1 MTFGLLNAKS
11 IFNIFINHLPIRTM
25 NRNLFIFILSF
36 SLLRFTDLFSQ
47 KDTTLQSFPYLA
59 VLGINDLMTLKD
71 TSEIEI
77 ITASRTS
84 KNLSD
89 LPVTIH
95 IITHEEIL
103 ANQYNSLTDI
113 LKTMPGIRVSQPGSG
128 ETGDYFEIRGLT
140 GNFYTKILLNG
151 IPIKPSVVKGM
162 PIGAQLPV
170 RQAERIEII
179 YGPAAAIY
187 GADAVAGVIN
197 IITKEADQGTF
208 VRADLS
214 LGLNDYNYFNFTI
227 GGKAGKNNNILKY
240 TFYGSKMEF
249 NDMNI
254 KYDIEKFYNPLNYF
268 YDSILIGGI
277 LYSPKDI
284 TNETPGVADFIKNN
298 YGVHYEGKLKEPAME
313 ELPAMS
319 HMVGVDLNFRGVR
332 ITFNNM
338 YRRTHSS
345 VGHNTYQYK
354 YNNPQNYWG
363 DLIRLYSL
371 SYNKDWKRFS
381 TFTQLSD
388 LSYHM
393 DNNSSIG
400 LTFLENTDKVYR
412 YAASNDILLEQLF
425 TILPVNDLEIVTGF
439 SFQQSGYLPLTN
451 YLATPFKSGDYA
463 PYSTKVTYIDT
474 VFGNVGFY
482 PGNFT
487 NLSGFAQ
494 GFLKKNRFRVMGGIR
509 IDHNSNYGTKLS
521 PRLGFLFKQSQKS
534 TMRLSTGFAFKSPP
548 ASLEYE
554 TIAYPVS
561 RNQDSLFY
569 DIMKTGS
576 LEPEK
581 FVSVE
586 LGINTQTFWKI
597 HLNLS
602 LFYNEIY
609 NQFFPLKVATEGWL
623 PKAVND
629 SVYTKI
635 NENTFS
641 RVYGIQ
647 ANFRKYNI
655 IPSIKMDAEL
665 NLMFTRI
672 SQKLPDVESFLENFK
687 LMPRHFGQLKLSFY
701 PAKNLYLHFENTWE
715 SKWLRNLIPLEKI
728 YSDLFSSVDG
738 YFTLDALI
746 SYKFGQSLCGFV
758 KITNLFN
765 EKYSGLNVTGQKE
778 DKLYNPQFGRNI
790 RIGLSYALN

>member
-1 MTFGLLNAKS
+1 MRRC
-11 IFNIFINHLPIRTM
+11 FII
-25 NRNLFIFILSF
+25 LFISFIQLQI
-36 SLLRFTDLFSQ
+36 TDLFPQ
-47 KDTTLQSFPYLA
+47 YDTTSQMLSELA
-59 VLGINDLMTLKD
+59 ALGVDDLLLRKD

-103 ANQYNSLTDI
+103 KNQYISLTDI

-162 PIGAQLPV
+162 PVGAQIPV

-208 VRADLS
+208 ARADIS
-214 LGLNDYNYFNFTI
+214 LGQNEYNYFNFTI

-254 KYDIEKFYNPLNYF
+254 KYDVEKFFNPLNYF
-268 YDSILIGGI
+268 QDSILVGGT
-277 LYSPKDI
+277 LYNPADLTAS
-284 TNETPGVADFIKNN
+284 TPGVSEFIARN
-298 YGVHYEGKLKEPAME
+298 YGAYYEGRLTQPAME

-319 HMVGVDLNFRGVR
+319 HMVGVDLNFRGIR
-332 ITFNNM
+332 LTFDNM
-338 YRRTHSS
+338 YRRSHSS
-345 VGHNTYQYK
+345 VGHNTCQYK

-363 DLIRLYSL
+363 DLIRLYSI

-381 TFTQLSD
+381 TFTQVSN
-388 LSYHM
+388 LSYRM

-412 YAASNDILLEQLF
+412 YAASSDFLFEQLF
-425 TILPVNDLEIVTGF
+425 TILPFEDIELVTGL

-451 YLATPFKSGDYA
+451 YLATPFKSGDYRF
-463 PYSTKVTYIDT
+463 YSSKVTYIDT
-474 VFGNVGFY
+474 VFGDAGFF

-487 NLSGFAQ
+487 NLSGFVQ
-494 GFLKKNRFRVMGGIR
+494 GFLKKNRFRVMGGLR
-509 IDHNSNYGTKLS
+509 VDHNSRYGIKLS
-521 PRLGFLFKQSQKS
+521 PRLGVLYKQSQKS
-534 TMRLSTGFAFKSPP
+534 SLRFSAGFAFKSPP

-554 TIAYPVS
+554 TIAYPLYQ
-561 RNQDSLFY
+561 NKDSLYY
-569 DIMKTGS
+569 DVIRTES
-576 LEPEK
+576 LDPEK
-581 FVSVE
+581 FISVE
-586 LGINTQTFWKI
+586 LGINTRIFWKI
-597 HLNLS
+597 QMNLS

-609 NQFFPLKVATEGWL
+609 NQFFPLKVSTEGL
-623 PKAVND
+623 ISNAFND
-629 SVYTKI
+629 SVLTI
-635 NENTFS
+635 RNENVFS

-647 ANFRKYNI
+647 TNFRKNNI
-655 IPSIKMDAEL
+655 IPSIRMNAEV
-665 NLMFTRI
+665 NLVFART
-672 SQKLPDVESFLENFK
+672 SQKLPDVESILENFK

-701 PAKNLYLHFENTWE
+701 PVRNLYLHFENTWE
-715 SKWLRNLIPLEKI
+715 SKWLRNLFLIEDI
-728 YSDLFSSVDG
+728 YNNLFSKVDG

-746 SYKFGQSLCGFV
+746 SYNLSHNLSGFI
-758 KITNLFN
+758 KITNMFN
-765 EKYSGLNVTGQKE
+765 EKYSGLNVTGRKE
-778 DKLYNPQFGRNI
+778 DKLYNPQLGRNI
-790 RIGLSYALN
+790 RFGLSYALN

>member
-1 MTFGLLNAKS
+1 VNRYYSIIVISFLLLW
-11 IFNIFINHLPIRTM
+11 FI
-25 NRNLFIFILSF
+25 
-36 SLLRFTDLFSQ
+36 DLFPQEDTLSQ
-47 KDTTLQSFPYLA
+47 ISPELA
-59 VLGINDLMTLKD
+59 VLGIEDLVLIKD

-77 ITASRTS
+77 VTASRTS

-95 IITHEEIL
+95 VITHGEIL
-103 ANQYNSLTDI
+103 LNQYASLTDI

-140 GNFYTKILLNG
+140 GNFYSKILLNG

-162 PIGAQLPV
+162 PFGAQIPV

-208 VRADLS
+208 ARADIS
-214 LGLNDYNYFNFTI
+214 LGQNGYNYFNFTI

-268 YDSILIGGI
+268 QDSILVGGI
-277 LYSPKDI
+277 LYNPADI
-284 TNETPGVADFIKNN
+284 TTSTPGVSDFIARN

-319 HMVGVDLNFRGVR
+319 HMVGVDLNFRGIR
-332 ITFNNM
+332 LTFDNM
-338 YRRTHSS
+338 YRRSHSS
-345 VGHNTYQYK
+345 VGHNTCQYK

-363 DLIRLYSL
+363 DLIRLYSV
-371 SYNKDWKRFS
+371 SYHKDWKRFS
-381 TFTQLSD
+381 TFTQFSD
-388 LSYHM
+388 LSYWM

-412 YAASNDILLEQLF
+412 YAASNDILFEQLF
-425 TILPVNDLEIVTGF
+425 TILPVENLEVVTGL
-439 SFQQSGYLPLTN
+439 SFQESGYLPLTS
-451 YLATPFKSGDYA
+451 YLATPFKSGDYGF
-463 PYSTKVTYIDT
+463 YSDKVSYIDT
-474 VFGNVGFY
+474 VFGNAGFF

-487 NLSGFAQ
+487 NLSGFVQ
-494 GFLKKNRFRVMGGIR
+494 GFLKKNRFRMMGGLR
-509 IDHNSNYGTKLS
+509 VDHNSKYGSKLS
-521 PRLGFLFKQSQKS
+521 PRLGLLYRQSQKS
-534 TMRLSTGFAFKSPP
+534 TLRLSAGFAFKSPP

-561 RNQDSLFY
+561 QNPDSLHY
-569 DIMKTGS
+569 DIVRTTA

-581 FVSVE
+581 FISVE
-586 LGINTQTFWKI
+586 LGITTRTIWKI
-597 HLNLS
+597 NLNLS

-609 NQFFPLKVATEGWL
+609 NQFFPVKISTEGL
-623 PKAVND
+623 SNAFND
-629 SVYTKI
+629 SVLTIK

-647 ANFRKYNI
+647 ANFRKDNI
-655 IPSIKMDAEL
+655 VPSVKMNAEV
-665 NLMFTRI
+665 NLMFART
-672 SQKLPDVESFLENFK
+672 SQKLPDVESILENFK

-701 PAKNLYLHFENTWE
+701 PLKNLYLHFENTWE
-715 SKWLRNLIPLEKI
+715 SKWLRNFFFLEKI
-728 YSDLFSSVDG
+728 YNDLFSKVDG

-746 SYKFGQSLCGFV
+746 SYNLSHNLCGFI
-758 KITNLFN
+758 KITNMFN
-765 EKYSGLNVTGQKE
+765 EKYSGLNVTGRTE
-778 DKLYNPQFGRNI
+778 DKLYNPQLGRNI
-790 RIGLSYALN
+790 RFGLSYALN